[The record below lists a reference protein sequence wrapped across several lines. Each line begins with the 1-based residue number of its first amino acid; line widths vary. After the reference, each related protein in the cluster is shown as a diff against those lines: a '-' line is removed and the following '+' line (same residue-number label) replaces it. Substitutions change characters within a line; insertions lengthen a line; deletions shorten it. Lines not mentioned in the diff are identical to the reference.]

1 MALAD
6 AAASLL
12 RRLEPETA
20 HDLAIRALR
29 SGLVGRSAH
38 RVDPR
43 LSSTLFGRT
52 LTHPIGLAAGFD
64 KNAAAL
70 SGLARLGFAFLEA
83 GTVTPRP
90 QPGNPKP
97 RLFRLD
103 ADRALINRMG
113 FNNQGIAAFAN
124 RLAAA
129 DRRVPVGANLGIN
142 KEGADPLVDYPTLV
156 RAVAPH
162 ADYIVIN
169 VSSPNTP
176 GLRDLQASE
185 RLGAILSAIAQHAG
199 PHPPL
204 FVKLAPDL
212 DEAAL
217 PELVA
222 LALERGL
229 AGLVVSNT
237 TLARPASLTG
247 AARGEAGGLSGAP
260 LFARSTRM
268 LARIRLLASDRLE
281 LIGVGGVFTA
291 EQAFAKLRAGASAVQ
306 IYSSFV
312 LEGPAVIGR
321 IVAGLSQL
329 LDRYG
334 ANSLAEVIGR
344 DADRL
349 AELAP

>member
-1 MALAD
+1 MRLAD
-6 AAASLL
+6 AAASWL
-12 RRLEPETA
+12 RRFDPETA
-20 HDLAIRALR
+20 HDLAIKALR
-29 SGLVGRSAH
+29 AGLAGR
-38 RVDPR
+38 RDLRPDPR
-43 LSSTLFGRT
+43 LATEFCGRN
-52 LTHPIGLAAGFD
+52 LPHPIGLAAGFD
-64 KNAAAL
+64 KNAVAL
-70 SGLARLGFAFLEA
+70 SGLARLGFSFLEA
-83 GTVTPRP
+83 GTVTLRP

-97 RLFRLD
+97 RLFRL
-103 ADRALINRMG
+103 AQDRALINRMG
-113 FNNQGIAAFAN
+113 FNNQGIAGFAA
-124 RLAAA
+124 RLGAVDHA
-129 DRRVPVGANLGIN
+129 VPIGANLGIN
-142 KEGADPLVDYPTLV
+142 KDGADPLTDYPALV
-156 RAVAPH
+156 RAVSRF

-176 GLRDLQASE
+176 GLRDLQAVE
-185 RLGAILSAIAQHAG
+185 RLAGILGAIAAEAA

-217 PELVA
+217 PDIVA

-237 TLARPASLTG
+237 TLARPASLAG

-268 LARIRLLASDRLE
+268 LARVRLLADERLT
-281 LIGVGGVFTA
+281 LIGVGGVGTA

-312 LEGPAVIGR
+312 LDGPEVIAR
-321 IVAGLSQL
+321 IVDGLPRL
-329 LDRYG
+329 LDPYG
-334 ANSLAEVIGR
+334 AVSLAEIIGR